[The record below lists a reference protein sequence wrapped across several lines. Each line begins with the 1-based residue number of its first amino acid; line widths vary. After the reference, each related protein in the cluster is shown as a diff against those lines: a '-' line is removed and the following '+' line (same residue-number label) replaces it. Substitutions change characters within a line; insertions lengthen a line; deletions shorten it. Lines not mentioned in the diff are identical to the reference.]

1 MTQKKGK
8 LIISHRYNQTPLL
21 YSYPGGF
28 NGSWSYKT
36 YPNAKVQL
44 FSQLPNDF
52 KKSSIFVFYNIINV
66 NTTIILFYTLIVV
79 GIVGWIVLLPGKRL
93 LSDKTVANISVFGG
107 AFLFASCFIN
117 LVPHLY
123 LEGFE
128 TPRFH
133 IKVGAAVLVGYF
145 IQLVLEHVTGG
156 VEHGHNHC
164 HECEEHRHAMHP
176 VTGLLIGL
184 SIHSFLEGMPLID
197 PDGDIHQGLL
207 YGIVLHNIP
216 ITLVL
221 LGLFINNGYSFR
233 RSLLLLL
240 IFAVMTPLGSLCN
253 LYLLPDNEVL
263 QSLLMGLV
271 VGILLHV
278 SVSILFDHDHN
289 LFSWKKILLILIAF
303 IAAYYTPGC
312 PEIYPVH

>member
-1 MTQKKGK
+1 MAQKKGK

-36 YPNAKVQL
+36 YPTAKVRL
-44 FSQLPNDF
+44 FSLLPKIL
-52 KKSSIFVFYNIINV
+52 KKSSIFVFFNQRAV
-66 NTTIILFYTLIVV
+66 TTSVILSYILIVV
-79 GIVGWIVLLPGKRL
+79 GIVGWVVLLPGRKL
-93 LSDKTVANISVFGG
+93 LSEKAVTNISTFGG

-128 TPRFH
+128 TPHFH
-133 IKVGAAVLVGYF
+133 IKVGAAVLIGYF
-145 IQLVLEHVTGG
+145 IQLVIEHVTGG

-164 HECEEHRHAMHP
+164 HECETHHHDLHP

-184 SIHSFLEGMPLID
+184 SIHSFLEGMPLVD

-216 ITLVL
+216 ITLVM
-221 LGLFINNGYSFR
+221 LGLFINNGYSLW
-233 RSLLLLL
+233 RSLLLLTL
-240 IFAVMTPLGSLCN
+240 FAVMTPLGSLCN

-263 QSLLMGLV
+263 QSLLMGVV

-278 SVSILFDHDHN
+278 SVSILFDHDRN
-289 LFSWKKILLILIAF
+289 MFSWQKILIVQVAF
-303 IAAYYTPGC
+303 AAAYFTPGC

>member
-1 MTQKKGK
+1 MTTSIILSYL
-8 LIISHRYNQTPLL
+8 LII
-21 YSYPGGF
+21 
-28 NGSWSYKT
+28 
-36 YPNAKVQL
+36 
-44 FSQLPNDF
+44 
-52 KKSSIFVFYNIINV
+52 
-66 NTTIILFYTLIVV
+66 V
-79 GIVGWIVLLPGKRL
+79 GIVAWTLLLPGKRL
-93 LSDKTVANISVFGG
+93 LSDKTVSCLSVFGG

-123 LEGFE
+123 LTGFE
-128 TPRFH
+128 TPRLH
-133 IKVGAAVLVGYF
+133 VKMGASVLLGYLV
-145 IQLVLEHVTGG
+145 QLLLEYLTGG

-164 HECEEHRHAMHP
+164 HECEEHRHKTHP

-184 SIHSFLEGMPLID
+184 SIHSFLEGMPLVD

-253 LYLLPDNEVL
+253 RYLLPGDEVL
-263 QSLLMGLV
+263 QAVLMGVV

-278 SVSILFDHDHN
+278 SVSILFDHN
-289 LFSWKKILLILIAF
+289 RNRFGWVELVLIGVAF
-303 IAAYYTPGC
+303 AAAYFTPGC
-312 PEIYPVH
+312 PEIYPLH